1 MLQILL
7 CDSLTL
13 LQSID
18 AQNSENKLPGTSEH
32 MPTHVGLIGGG
43 NISETHAR
51 AALAN
56 PDVVISAIYGTNMQN
71 VERLAREY
79 GGKAFTDYNA
89 FLAHKPM
96 DLVMIGSPSGLH
108 AQQGIDAAHRGMH
121 VLTEK
126 PIDITAAR
134 ADELIAAAKAANVK
148 LGVMFQDRVKPDIQR
163 LKRLIDSGALGKI
176 LFVDARVKWYRP
188 PDYYGK
194 SKWRGTMKLDG
205 GGALMNQ
212 GVHTVDLFLWAV
224 GDVTRVQS
232 RIGNSATQD
241 RVGRHRRRDPRIC
254 QRRAR
259 HPARDHRSVPRLSAP
274 RRNHRHRRHRD
285 PRARSDHRDRFAQS
299 SCGRTS
305 PRSPERHKSERIL
318 SRSDRHPRPPKN
330 PRRLPPRDPHQHQA
344 HLRRPRRPQIRRP
357 HRSHLPR
364 LPQRQRRPSRSSSP

>member
-1 MLQILL
+1 
-7 CDSLTL
+7 
-13 LQSID
+13 
-18 AQNSENKLPGTSEH
+18 

-71 VERLAREY
+71 VERLARDY
-79 GGKAFTDYNA
+79 GGKPFTDYNA
-89 FLAHKPM
+89 FLAHKPI

-108 AQQGIDAAHRGMH
+108 ARQGIDAAHRGIH

-126 PIDITAAR
+126 PIDISTAR
-134 ADELIAAAKAANVK
+134 ADELIAATNAANVK

-188 PDYYGK
+188 PEYYGK

-212 GVHTVDLFLWAV
+212 GVHTVDLVLWTV

-232 RIGNSATQD
+232 RTAAALHKIESEDTAIALLEFANGALGTLQATTAAFPGYQRRVEITGTEGTVILEHDRIIALDLRNPAAAEPASEAPTDTNLSASSAAVTDIRGHQKILENFLHAIRTNSKPICDGAEGRKSVALIEAIYRASRSASAT
-241 RVGRHRRRDPRIC
+241 V
-254 QRRAR
+254 
-259 HPARDHRSVPRLSAP
+259 SL
-274 RRNHRHRRHRD
+274 
-285 PRARSDHRDRFAQS
+285 
-299 SCGRTS
+299 
-305 PRSPERHKSERIL
+305 
-318 SRSDRHPRPPKN
+318 
-330 PRRLPPRDPHQHQA
+330 
-344 HLRRPRRPQIRRP
+344 
-357 HRSHLPR
+357 
-364 LPQRQRRPSRSSSP
+364 

>member
-1 MLQILL
+1 
-7 CDSLTL
+7 
-13 LQSID
+13 
-18 AQNSENKLPGTSEH
+18 

-51 AALAN
+51 AALAV
-56 PDVVISAIYGTNMQN
+56 PDVAISAVYGTNMQN
-71 VERLAREY
+71 VERLARDY

-108 AQQGIDAAHRGMH
+108 AQQGIDAAHRGLH

-134 ADELIAAAKAANVK
+134 ADELIAATTAANVK

-194 SKWRGTMKLDG
+194 SKWRGTMKFDG

-212 GVHTVDLFLWAV
+212 GVHTVDLVLWTV

-232 RIGNSATQD
+232 RTATALHNIESEDTAAAILEFANGALGTLHATTAAYPGYQRRVEITGTEGTVILEHDRIIAMDLRNPAAAEQPSDAPKDTNLSASSAAVTDIRGHQKILEDFLHAIRTNGKPICDGVEGRKSVALIEAIYRASRSASAT
-241 RVGRHRRRDPRIC
+241 V
-254 QRRAR
+254 
-259 HPARDHRSVPRLSAP
+259 SL
-274 RRNHRHRRHRD
+274 
-285 PRARSDHRDRFAQS
+285 
-299 SCGRTS
+299 
-305 PRSPERHKSERIL
+305 
-318 SRSDRHPRPPKN
+318 
-330 PRRLPPRDPHQHQA
+330 
-344 HLRRPRRPQIRRP
+344 
-357 HRSHLPR
+357 
-364 LPQRQRRPSRSSSP
+364 